1 MPVKNLE
8 LTTGE
13 RMLVEEWKRHVAK
26 YGKPPT
32 QRHLASHLGV
42 YPNSVQHMIKR
53 LREKGYI
60 GEKKITAT
68 RLVLTTKAMRSA

>member
-13 RMLVEEWKRHVAK
+13 KMLIAEWKRFEAQH
-26 YGKPPT
+26 GKPPS
-32 QRHLASHLGV
+32 QRHLAAHLDV
-42 YPNSVQHMIKR
+42 FPNSVQHMIKN
-53 LREKGYI
+53 LKEKGFI

-68 RLVLTTKAMRSA
+68 RLKLTTKAMRSA